1 MVWPLAPSL
10 PPSCERFRGLLV
22 PLLTPVKRYPC
33 FCYDT
38 VYVSIRQHQLY
49 TIHVEINELFSIN
62 LARLRKAKGLS
73 QRDLASKT
81 GLTQRMINHY
91 EHNPRSLPVDR
102 LKLLASALGSQ
113 VSDFF
118 NENESAQV
126 DSLDV
131 RWVKKIQELQNLSD
145 ADRKEINQHINSL
158 IEKARLKK
166 ESEPT
171 TR

>member
-1 MVWPLAPSL
+1 M
-10 PPSCERFRGLLV
+10 
-22 PLLTPVKRYPC
+22 
-33 FCYDT
+33 
-38 VYVSIRQHQLY
+38 
-49 TIHVEINELFSIN
+49 EINELFSIN

-73 QRDLASKT
+73 QRDLATKT

-102 LKLLASALGSQ
+102 LKLLASALGAK

-158 IEKARLKK
+158 IEKSRLKK
-166 ESEPT
+166 ESPAP
-171 TR
+171 

>member
-1 MVWPLAPSL
+1 M
-10 PPSCERFRGLLV
+10 
-22 PLLTPVKRYPC
+22 
-33 FCYDT
+33 
-38 VYVSIRQHQLY
+38 
-49 TIHVEINELFSIN
+49 EINELFSIN

-73 QRDLASKT
+73 QRELATKT
-81 GLTQRMINHY
+81 DLTQRMINHY

-102 LKLLASALGSQ
+102 LKALASALGAR

-158 IEKARLKK
+158 IEKSRLKK
-166 ESEPT
+166 ETESTAP
-171 TR
+171 